1 MRLGKTNSSELDC
14 FSLAFRYLCKKTV
27 CSMRLIELNLQQ
39 IIELCRKYKVKTLS
53 VFGSILT
60 DKFNDDSDVDLLVN
74 FNSEDIE
81 DYVSNYFGLKE
92 SLSELFGRK
101 VDLIEEKGLRNKY
114 FIGPINRT
122 KKIVYE

>member
-1 MRLGKTNSSELDC
+1 MK
-14 FSLAFRYLCKKTV
+14 
-27 CSMRLIELNLQQ
+27 LIELNLQQ

-101 VDLIEEKGLRNKY
+101 VDLTEEKGLRNKY
-114 FIGPINRT
+114 FIKHINRT
-122 KKIVYE
+122 KQIVYG